1 MSLNYRFFFYFAEK
15 VVYWELK
22 DGKQIDI
29 DQMTIEHLRNVLK
42 LIVNKKLLKE
52 K

>member
-1 MSLNYRFFFYFAEK
+1 MSEK
-15 VVYWELK
+15 EVVYWELK

-29 DQMTIEHLRNVLK
+29 DQMIIEHLRNVLK

-52 K
+52 KK